1 MLRTPKCD
9 KVNLNDFSDNEK
21 SRSPTA
27 DILGQVNVMNA
38 LSTGCEMLDRVAR
51 QCRKRVNQHER
62 NWDEEQ
68 PRWERI
74 LKTDDPKLLWKSI
87 DWSGKVNEHENV

>member
-1 MLRTPKCD
+1 MFPQVLLERSHRLGESYYKQYEQIMLRTPKCD

-38 LSTGCEMLDRVAR
+38 LSTGCEMLDRHVS
-51 QCRKRVNQHER
+51 V
-62 NWDEEQ
+62 
-68 PRWERI
+68 
-74 LKTDDPKLLWKSI
+74 
-87 DWSGKVNEHENV
+87 GNV